1 MAYFVSSDGS
11 SNWLL
16 GAQLVSTYCL
26 IGLVFLLEKE
36 PKGGGQGSQGAA
48 AAALAAAAPS
58 LLRL

>member
-1 MAYFVSSDGS
+1 MASLVSSDGS

-16 GAQLVSTYCL
+16 GVQLVATYCL

-36 PKGGGQGSQGAA
+36 PKGGGGGGGPPG
-48 AAALAAAAPS
+48 AALAAAAPS